1 MSHRRTENA
10 AVVLLLFTA
19 QGSEWQ
25 QAGLDVPIEEVDEIY
40 ITATVG
46 DGSNGNIAIDDI
58 ELLYG
63 LCQAPVNE
71 EMVPESGRM
80 SQCIANKA
88 HLYIRSRISAN
99 QKALFH
105 SALTDLL
112 MLCSEILYYRPNFQR
127 N

>member
-1 MSHRRTENA
+1 MSHRCTENA

-46 DGSNGNIAIDDI
+46 DGDNGNIAIDDI

-71 EMVPESGRM
+71 EMVPESGRTI
-80 SQCIANKA
+80 QCIANKA
-88 HLYIRSRISAN
+88 H
-99 QKALFH
+99 
-105 SALTDLL
+105 
-112 MLCSEILYYRPNFQR
+112 YYAAIIAYFIFTQL
-127 N
+127 